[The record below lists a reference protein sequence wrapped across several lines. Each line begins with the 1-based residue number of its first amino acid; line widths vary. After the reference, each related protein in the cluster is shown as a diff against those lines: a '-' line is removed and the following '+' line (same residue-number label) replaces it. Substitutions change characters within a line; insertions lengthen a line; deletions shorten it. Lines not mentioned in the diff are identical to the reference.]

1 MLPVL
6 DLDPAIKPATAVQAF
21 AVLGDQA
28 LYMRDYMRK
37 RRMTA

>member
-1 MLPVL
+1 MAPVL
-6 DLDPAIKPATAVQAF
+6 DLDPAIEAATPVRAVAM
-21 AVLGDQA
+21 LRHQA

>member
-1 MLPVL
+1 MFPVL
-6 DLDPAIKPATAVQAF
+6 DLDPVRAAARAIGA
-21 AVLGDQA
+21 LSMLRQA